1 MKRLLKFT
9 LIELL
14 VVIAIIAILAAMLLP
29 ALSKAREKAR
39 EISCRSNLKQLG
51 LYSTMY
57 TMDYRDYYMVSVYN
71 GSGSNGYAGDLGAWN
86 VLMMNLYQV
95 DYKVFVCPSST
106 KTVTATNS
114 ASCYGHNY
122 TTFGHQI
129 NHPRQQPVTIGE
141 LDAQCKNGQNP
152 FIFADSA
159 DTKAAG
165 IDWDGTNYISM
176 VPPHFREYDAA
187 ATYAMSGRHGDS
199 GNGVCRDGS
208 VSNLK
213 RTQLNAA
220 HPFCAPNQNITRNPK
235 WQY

>member
-1 MKRLLKFT
+1 MQANRLFRFT

-29 ALSKAREKAR
+29 ALAKAREKAR
-39 EISCRSNLKQLG
+39 DISCRSNLKQLG

-57 TMDYRDYYMVSVYN
+57 TMDYRDYYMISVYN
-71 GSGSNGYAGDLGAWN
+71 GGNSGEQGPWN
-86 VLMMNLYQV
+86 KLMMDLYQA

-106 KTVTATNS
+106 KQVTATNN

-122 TTFGHQI
+122 TTYGHQV
-129 NHPRQQPVTIGE
+129 NHPRQVPVTIGE

-159 DTKAAG
+159 DTKATG
-165 IDWDGTNYISM
+165 IDWDGTNYISLT
-176 VPPHFREYDAA
+176 PPHFREDDATT
-187 ATYAMSGRHGDS
+187 TYAMSGRHNYS
-199 GNGVCRDGS
+199 ANGVCRDGS

-213 RTQLNAA
+213 KTQLNSA
-220 HPFCAPNQNITRNPK
+220 HPFCAPNQNITRSPK